1 MDPALLPALL
11 GFAFVSS
18 ITPGPNNLMLLAS
31 GANFGFRRTLPH
43 MLGVTCGHSFM
54 IVVVGLFLMGLFSAV
69 PLLHDALTV
78 VSVLYL
84 LWLAWRIAAAVPKDG
99 EARGRPL
106 TFWEAAAFQWV
117 NPKAWYMAIFA
128 ITLYAGEA
136 AWGVVAVAAVFAL
149 TNLPSISAWAA
160 LGVEMRRWL
169 GSAARLRAFNWTM
182 AALLVLSLWP
192 IVAQRGP
199 TFAVP

>member
-31 GANFGFRRTLPH
+31 GANFGFRRSLPH
-43 MLGVTCGHSFM
+43 MFGIAAGHSFM
-54 IVVVGLFLMGLFSAV
+54 VVVVGLGLMGLFEAV
-69 PLLHDALTV
+69 PLLHDLLTI
-78 VSVLYL
+78 VSVAYL
-84 LWLAWRIAAAVPKDG
+84 LWLAWRIATAVPKDG

-117 NPKAWYMAIFA
+117 NPKAWYMAVFA
-128 ITLYAGEA
+128 ITLYAGDA
-136 AWGVVAVAAVFAL
+136 TWGVLAVAGVFAL
-149 TNLPSISAWAA
+149 TNLPSISVWAA
-160 LGVEMRRWL
+160 VGVEVRRLL
-169 GSAARLRAFNWTM
+169 GSPARLRAFNWTM

-192 IVAQRGP
+192 VVSPYLAR
-199 TFAVP
+199 